1 MKKINFLEKQ
11 NDKLKN
17 ELKTEKYPN
26 GSLVYIVDY
35 TDEQEKK
42 FIIHIQFIKKK

>member
-17 ELKTEKYPN
+17 KLKTEKYPN

-35 TDEQEKK
+35 TDEQKNRK
-42 FIIHIQFIKKK
+42 SIRKM